1 MKKVIKTKDA
11 KKGGY
16 LVGKPHSEGGIKGI
30 NTDTGEPIEVEGG
43 EVVITKPAVDSS
55 KRYNFEGK
63 EMTPKEIL
71 SKLNS
76 DHGGVAFAKG
86 GVVDGDKFSQG
97 GLMKTYSVDEIT
109 ALYKTRTAVDIPIIE
124 MIGDD
129 INLTPMKG
137 FNNIS
142 IPVGSSYLYINHK
155 VAGTNSS
162 ETNPFYRY
170 VFVGDYFILQGDF
183 YQNIDKYE
191 ASEATYTW
199 QKMKDRILNNFDLI
213 TPWQIVYINLNS
225 QDEVGYLWLERIV
238 NGESQRLRIPQSE
251 MNTDRYL
258 VVSNFCGKIEVP
270 RAFGDYYLPQDNE
283 SGLSDNWMAGKPV
296 LSFDKN
302 ADYQSN
308 IGSLFYQY
316 KHLENTFFRNFHGR
330 VKKLITDRSEYLK
343 HPSVLHLLNSTT
355 TGGSIQDIFAIEGD
369 VVDLQ
374 LDLRTYETYA
384 ERIDSLDTIH
394 DRIKTGKY
402 TFRKTGKYA
411 NEVNLRDLAPNGFLN
426 NAKIIGLQSLWYD
439 DNGFIGNSNLLGIY
453 VEINGVYYDINA
465 ELIKKIVRFHSLA
478 EGPVGSN
485 ATAPTELEKS
495 IRQVRS
501 KPQTNKLLYQKLLQI
516 TDAEISKYSVLR
528 GIVDAGNIPR
538 RNEIDRKLAQLQDD
552 RDTFALKVD
561 TGLELLDKFAALET
575 QEKEDTAGGVTSN
588 PAINGQPSELT
599 DRQWHKVRTQNFM
612 AWFGNWEKAYETSN
626 YGNVSK
632 AINERTGEPI
642 VLYHGSRADFA
653 RWRFNQFPAAYFAD
667 NRSYSQWFANLY
679 GEGALYQV
687 FLNIKNPIDMRIFG
701 AEQRPLREYLE
712 YMKDNYKI
720 DYEDAYPKIKQYQ
733 AGGQEAVDGLL
744 DTPLRFWEFIRHWNA
759 DFLTYLRD
767 KTFYDGIIMYENNPS
782 DQINGQDNVTASYVV
797 FRNDQI
803 RWASANHFIGKV
815 NDARF
820 ALGGKIEQRSQ
831 RDLLKNMDFVI

>member
-1 MKKVIKTKDA
+1 MIKTKDA

-86 GVVDGDKFSQG
+86 GVVDVHKFSQG
-97 GLMKTYSVDEIT
+97 GVIKTYTPDEIT
-109 ALYKTRTAVDIPIIE
+109 ALYKTRTKIDIPFIE
-124 MIGDD
+124 MLGDSID
-129 INLTPMKG
+129 INPIQG
-137 FNNIS
+137 FDNIT
-142 IPVGSSYLYINHK
+142 YD
-155 VAGTNSS
+155 TNDSLLFLES
-162 ETNPFYRY
+162 KYGIERFARY
-170 VFVGDYFILQGDF
+170 VFVGDYFILHGNF
-183 YQNIDKYE
+183 YQMIDNYQ
-191 ASEATYTW
+191 ASDATYTW
-199 QKMKDRILNNFDLI
+199 QQMKDRILDNYDLI
-213 TPWQIVYINLNS
+213 TPWQIVYININS
-225 QDEVGYLWLERIV
+225 SNEVGYLWLERIL
-238 NGESQRLRIPQSE
+238 NGESQRIRIPQSTISE
-251 MNTDRYL
+251 DAYL
-258 VVSNFCGKIEVP
+258 VVSNFCGKIDVP
-270 RAFGDYYLPQDNE
+270 REFGDYYLPQNNE

-296 LSFDKN
+296 LSCDASSEFEPDNRTK
-302 ADYQSN
+302 
-308 IGSLFYQY
+308 FYQY
-316 KHLENTFFRNFHGR
+316 SYEDRTYFRNSRGNTIT
-330 VKKLITDRSEYLK
+330 KKCMRSKYLEFDNIGQIFSK
-343 HPSVLHLLNSTT
+343 YDLDS
-355 TGGSIQDIFAIEGD
+355 IFAIEGD

-374 LDLRTYETYA
+374 LNLPSYITYA
-384 ERIDSLDTIH
+384 EKIDNLDTIY
-394 DRIKTGKY
+394 DKIKRGVYELTKAGNKPNSV
-402 TFRKTGKYA
+402 KL
-411 NEVNLRDLAPNGFLN
+411 EDLASNGVLSK
-426 NAKIIGLQSLWYD
+426 AKIVGLQAFRVENSEFIENHSL
-439 DNGFIGNSNLLGIY
+439 F
-453 VEINGVYYDINA
+453 GVYLQINNEYYEIDA
-465 ELIKKIVRFHSLA
+465 ARIKKIVRFHSLA
-478 EGPVGSN
+478 ESPIASN
-485 ATAPTELEKS
+485 ATPLTELEKS
-495 IRQVRS
+495 IRKAKS
-501 KPQTNKLLYQKLLQI
+501 KPQTNKELYQKLLQI

-575 QEKEDTAGGVTSN
+575 QEKEDTAGGVTN
-588 PAINGQPSELT
+588 NLAINGQPSELT

-632 AINERTGEPI
+632 AINERTFEPI

-679 GEGALYQV
+679 GEGTLYQV
-687 FLNIKNPIDMRIFG
+687 FLNIKNPVDMRIFG
-701 AEQRPLREYLE
+701 AEQRPLREYLD

-720 DYEDAYPKIKQYQ
+720 DYYDAYPKIKDYE
-733 AGGQEAVDGLL
+733 AGGQDAVDGLL
-744 DTPLRFWEFIRHWNA
+744 DTPLRFWEFIRHWNV

-782 DQINGQDNVTASYVV
+782 DQVNGQDNVTASYVV

-803 RWASANHFIGKV
+803 RWASANHFNGKV